1 MGGSSAEWVLGVGSW
16 KLEVRGWKIEVR
28 FLEVGSLWMGDIRY
42 LVISEGNKALT
53 AERRAQRACSG
64 LLSLAG

>member
-16 KLEVRGWKIEVR
+16 
-28 FLEVGSLWMGDIRY
+28 WMGDVRF

-53 AERRAQRACSG
+53 AERKAQRAYSG
-64 LLSLAG
+64 LLSLVGLVSL